1 MSSYKS
7 IIFAL
12 VKTAIYKIVY
22 SKILKI
28 SIGAI
33 IKDPEMLRLVPDRF
47 TTKKMCKHTFQ
58 KLPFLIMFLMDKRLN
73 KCLIK
78 LF

>member
-1 MSSYKS
+1 M
-7 IIFAL
+7 
-12 VKTAIYKIVY
+12 VD

-33 IKDPEMLRLVPDRF
+33 IKDPEILRLVPDHLK
-47 TTKKMCKHTFQ
+47 TKKMCKHTFK
-58 KLPFLIMFLMDKRLN
+58 KLPFLITFLMDKRLN